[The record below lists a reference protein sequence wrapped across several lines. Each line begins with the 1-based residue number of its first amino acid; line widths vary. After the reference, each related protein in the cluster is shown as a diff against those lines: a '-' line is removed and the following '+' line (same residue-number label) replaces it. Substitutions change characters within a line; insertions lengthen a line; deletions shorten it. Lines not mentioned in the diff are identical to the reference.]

1 MILNFRYSFSHP
13 GNHCIFEPN
22 KSHMQE
28 NSQSPMMPSAS
39 KNGFY
44 LGLALIVFQAVMY
57 LADIGNQSNLRY
69 LSLVILAGGIYFF
82 TLQFRDH
89 VNDGYISYGRSLGY
103 GVLLSVFSGI
113 LSAAFVYVL
122 FKYIDPNMI
131 DRMLLES
138 EDYILETIKDEAQAE
153 KAIEMNKMLISPGL
167 IAIGTVL
174 NNLILGLIISLIL
187 SIFLKREAPYNAFDK
202 DTL

>member
-1 MILNFRYSFSHP
+1 
-13 GNHCIFEPN
+13 
-22 KSHMQE
+22 
-28 NSQSPMMPSAS
+28 
-39 KNGFY
+39 
-44 LGLALIVFQAVMY
+44 
-57 LADIGNQSNLRY
+57 
-69 LSLVILAGGIYFF
+69 
-82 TLQFRDH
+82 
-89 VNDGYISYGRSLGY
+89 
-103 GVLLSVFSGI
+103 
-113 LSAAFVYVL
+113 
-122 FKYIDPNMI
+122 MI